1 MRRFYLTDLNLFCLQ
16 FQVMEMQKEENYEV
30 LEESKN
36 IKKLKF

>member
-1 MRRFYLTDLNLFCLQ
+1 MRRFYLTDFNLFCLQ

-36 IKKLKF
+36 IKKN